1 MSYPATSS
9 GRHLNETPL
18 QKFIL
23 LPVSSGALYLSTIYY
38 LLAVLQ
44 FLFVNHSFKYLA
56 QFRT

>member
-18 QKFIL
+18 PKFIL
-23 LPVSSGALYLSTIYY
+23 LPVSSGGWNTVSIYY